1 MIKLAS
7 RYYKGGNGDL
17 QTAINKTVVGGTAYT
32 IIVGNGGTKNA
43 NGGAS
48 SAFNITANGGSGA
61 TDSAAGANAG
71 NGKGGIGGTSTSGS
85 SGWVKITYKMPV
97 MGYFD
102 PRLKS

>member
-1 MIKLAS
+1 MAS

-17 QTAINKTVVGGTAYT
+17 QVVTNKTVVGGTSYS
-32 IIVGNGGTKNA
+32 IVVGSGGTKNA

-48 SAFNITANGGSGA
+48 SAFNITANGGRGA
-61 TDSAAGANAG
+61 TDYAAGANAG
-71 NGKGGIGGTSTSGS
+71 NGKGGIGGTAGA